1 MIYNDPYLR
10 HVQLVLVLRDLLP
23 QGVDLV
29 RLAGQLR
36 PRLVLSPL
44 GQISLEKRKRMNIEW
59 SWLNS
64 DTPPLGHGG
73 STNIDSRVTLQ
84 ARE

>member
-44 GQISLEKRKRMNIEW
+44 GQVSLEKRKRMNIEW

-64 DTPPLGHGG
+64 DTTPLRAWRL
-73 STNIDSRVTLQ
+73 DQ
-84 ARE
+84 Y

>member
-1 MIYNDPYLR
+1 MIYNDPNLR

-29 RLAGQLR
+29 RLPSQLR

-44 GQISLEKRKRMNIEW
+44 GQVSLEKRKRMNIEW
-59 SWLNS
+59 F
-64 DTPPLGHGG
+64 
-73 STNIDSRVTLQ
+73 
-84 ARE
+84 